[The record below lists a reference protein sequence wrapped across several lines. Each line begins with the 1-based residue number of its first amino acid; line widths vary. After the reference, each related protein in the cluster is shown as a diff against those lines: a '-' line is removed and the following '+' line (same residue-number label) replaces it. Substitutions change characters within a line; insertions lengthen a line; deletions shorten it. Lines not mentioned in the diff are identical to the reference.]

1 MSLCLTPRI
10 ESLTSQVTGRRQSFF
25 APALAALAKRPVAQV
40 AGARILVA
48 GGAGSIGSATIQELV
63 AQGPAALA
71 VLDPSENNLAELL
84 RTLRSGSVPA
94 PASLDVQPLDYGS
107 QLARRWLERQKPFD
121 LVLSFAA
128 LKHVRSERDEFSL
141 LRMLEVN
148 LVAADRFLAAC
159 RQIGHGKNGVFLVST
174 DKAADPVSLM
184 GASKR
189 AMELL
194 LWAHTVPGAP
204 ASLIDG
210 GTADA
215 LTRATSVRFA
225 NVAFS
230 DGSLPWGFLQRLEK
244 RQPLA
249 GPSDIRRYLVSP
261 REAGQLCLLAALGAP
276 HRHVLIPELDPKRD
290 TVTFRAIADAVLA
303 ERGLRPVEYS
313 DAAAARAAVDRD
325 IAHGGWP
332 VVFLP
337 SDTSGEKD
345 IEVFAAPNE
354 ATTACGLPGCLA
366 IPGLSPNQQALSE
379 LLTLIDGCCRLGQ
392 PVPDKPTLTNAMS
405 LVVRELRHHE
415 AGRSLDSKM

>member
-1 MSLCLTPRI
+1 DGFARGVNNSDSISAVLGELQMTDGAVRQSI
-10 ESLTSQVTGRRQSFF
+10 SQVDSGMIGGR
-25 APALAALAKRPVAQV
+25 
-40 AGARILVA
+40 
-48 GGAGSIGSATIQELV
+48 T
-63 AQGPAALA
+63 
-71 VLDPSENNLAELL
+71 
-84 RTLRSGSVPA
+84 T
-94 PASLDVQPLDYGS
+94 
-107 QLARRWLERQKPFD
+107 
-121 LVLSFAA
+121 
-128 LKHVRSERDEFSL
+128 
-141 LRMLEVN
+141 
-148 LVAADRFLAAC
+148 LVAADSSPVAPSSAYMSNC
-159 RQIGHGKNGVFLVST
+159 QSAVTSGAGTST
-174 DKAADPVSLM
+174 S
-184 GASKR
+184 
-189 AMELL
+189 
-194 LWAHTVPGAP
+194 VPGAP

-325 IAHGGWP
+325 IANGGWP